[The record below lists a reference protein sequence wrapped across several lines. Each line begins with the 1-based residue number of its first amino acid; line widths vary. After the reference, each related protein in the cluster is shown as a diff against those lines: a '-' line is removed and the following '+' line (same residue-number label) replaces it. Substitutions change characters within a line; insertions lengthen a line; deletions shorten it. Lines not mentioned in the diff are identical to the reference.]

1 VNVYLYF
8 YIYSTDCF
16 LFLATAIILVSDTTV
31 LSIYSAVT
39 GTMIM
44 LIGVKMA
51 VRLPCWII
59 LLTHGLLHATAT
71 LQDISRACL
80 VYIYSLCCKNFLI

>member
-1 VNVYLYF
+1 MFIYIF
-8 YIYSTDCF
+8 FIYSTDCF
-16 LFLATAIILVSDTTV
+16 LFLATAIILISDTTV
-31 LSIYSAVT
+31 LSIYSVVT

-51 VRLPCWII
+51 ARLPCWII

-80 VYIYSLCCKNFLI
+80 MYIYSLCCKIFLI